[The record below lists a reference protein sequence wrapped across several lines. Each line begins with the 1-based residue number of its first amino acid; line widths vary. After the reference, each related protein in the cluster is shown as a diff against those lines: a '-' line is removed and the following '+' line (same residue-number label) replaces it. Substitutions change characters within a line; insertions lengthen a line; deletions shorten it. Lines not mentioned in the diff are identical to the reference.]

1 MKRMYRA
8 QILLEPEQHREL
20 SRIARRE
27 GRSISEIARR
37 LIRVGL
43 ASQNADPLLKSR
55 RAAVLERLRALRR
68 DIQGKTGIIERD
80 LIHEI
85 REERTADL
93 LPGNH

>member
-1 MKRMYRA
+1 MYRA

-43 ASQNADPLLKSR
+43 TNMNADPLLKSR
-55 RAAVLERLRALRR
+55 RRAVLEHLRSLRQ
-68 DIQGKTGIIERD
+68 DIQDKTGIMERD

-85 REERTADL
+85 REERTVDL
-93 LPGNH
+93 LPGNP

>member
-43 ASQNADPLLKSR
+43 TNMNADPLLKSR
-55 RAAVLERLRALRR
+55 RRAVLERLRSLRQ
-68 DIQGKTGIIERD
+68 DVQDKTGIMERD

-85 REERTADL
+85 REERTVDL
-93 LPGNH
+93 LPGNP